1 MEHHQVE
8 RAYSSKLDY
17 YINEVRLKMAE
28 MVLKAAC
35 ADDISVHFL
44 EIIDYSYSAYTSDE
58 RQQISETQSLISS
71 HMIFLE
77 ISK

>member
-35 ADDISVHFL
+35 VHFL

-58 RQQISETQSLISS
+58 RQQIS
-71 HMIFLE
+71 
-77 ISK
+77 